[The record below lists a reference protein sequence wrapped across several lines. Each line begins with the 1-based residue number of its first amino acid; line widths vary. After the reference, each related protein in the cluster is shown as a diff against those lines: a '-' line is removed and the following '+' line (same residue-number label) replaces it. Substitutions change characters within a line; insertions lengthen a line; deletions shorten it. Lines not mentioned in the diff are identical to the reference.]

1 MSKLLRCGLI
11 AVAVIL
17 IASATAVALSI
28 DTVMVPMRD
37 GTGLSTSV
45 AVPSGDGPW
54 PAILI
59 RTPYGKQGMAGAAA
73 MAVQNGYASVV
84 QDFRGRFDSE
94 GVDYMV
100 FVHGGWGENQDG
112 YDTVEWIA
120 SQKWSNGKVGAFGIS
135 GPGIALN
142 MMAPSR
148 PPHLKCMF
156 VSVAFSS
163 MYHQATYQGGAF
175 RKALIENWLNGNK
188 FHRRN
193 LEIIR
198 EHPDYDDFWRGIN
211 PEEVMHRVNVP
222 VMYVGGWYD
231 IFSAGTINSF
241 GIVQHKGDAGARGK
255 CRLVMEAYGH
265 GSSNE
270 LSFPNAGSPATANV
284 FRWFDAWLKNDGK
297 GADKIPTVHY
307 YVMGDPDDKSG
318 PGNQWRTAE
327 DWPIRAKPRPFY
339 FHADGT
345 LGREPQRK
353 KNASLSYEYD
363 PKNPVPTIGGANLTI
378 TKGPRD
384 QRPIGQRDDALV
396 FTSEKLDEH
405 LEVTGS
411 VKVKLWAS
419 SSATDTDFT
428 AKLSDVYPDGR
439 DMLVLDG
446 IIRGR
451 HRDSMETSKFMRPG
465 KIYEFEIDL
474 WSTSLVFS
482 PGHRIRVA
490 ISSSNAPRFEP
501 NPNTGKPSGA
511 DDETIVATNRIYL
524 DSKRPSHI
532 LLPVGSLQESR

>member
-11 AVAVIL
+11 VVAVML
-17 IASATAVALSI
+17 MASAIACALSI
-28 DTVMVPMRD
+28 ETVMVPMRD
-37 GTGLSTSV
+37 GTRLSTSV
-45 AVPSGDGPW
+45 AVPSGEGPW
-54 PAILI
+54 PTILI
-59 RTPYGKQGMAGAAA
+59 RTPYGKEGMAGAAG

-94 GVDYMV
+94 GEDYLV

-120 SQKWSNGKVGAFGIS
+120 SQKWSDGKVGAFGIS

-241 GIVQHKGDAGARGK
+241 GIVQHKGDAGARGN

-265 GSSNE
+265 GRSDE
-270 LSFPNAGSPATANV
+270 LSFPNSGSPATANV
-284 FRWFDAWLKNDGK
+284 FKWFDTWLKNDGK
-297 GADKIPTVHY
+297 GADKIPAVHY
-307 YVMGDPDDKSG
+307 YVMGDPDDKNS
-318 PGNQWRTAE
+318 PGNQWRTAK
-327 DWPIRAKPRPFY
+327 DWPIPAKLEPFY

-345 LGREPQRK
+345 LRRRTVRK
-353 KNASLSYEYD
+353 ENSSLFYEYD
-363 PKNPVPTIGGANLTI
+363 PKNPVGTIGGANLTI
-378 TKGPRD
+378 SKGPRD
-384 QRPIGQRDDALV
+384 QRPIGERPDVVV
-396 FTSEKLDEH
+396 FTSEKLDKH
-405 LEVTGS
+405 LEITGS

-419 SSATDTDFT
+419 SSARDTDFT
-428 AKLSDVYPDGR
+428 AKLCDVYPDGR
-439 DMLVLDG
+439 DMIVLDG
-446 IIRGR
+446 VIRAR
-451 HRDSMETSKFMRPG
+451 HRDSMETSKLIKPG
-465 KIYEFEIDL
+465 KTYKFEIDL

-490 ISSSNAPRFEP
+490 VSSSNAPRFEP
-501 NPNTGKPSGA
+501 NPNTGKPSGS

-524 DSKRPSHI
+524 DSRRPSHI
-532 LLPVGSLQESR
+532 LLPVVEP

>member
-17 IASATAVALSI
+17 IASATACALSI
-28 DTVMVPMRD
+28 DTVMVAMRD
-37 GTGLSTSV
+37 GTRLSTSV
-45 AVPSGDGPW
+45 ALPPGDGPW
-54 PAILI
+54 PTILI
-59 RTPYGKQGMAGAAA
+59 RTPYGRNGMAAATA
-73 MAVQNGYASVV
+73 MAVRNGYASVV

-94 GVDYMV
+94 GVDYMA

-148 PPHLKCMF
+148 PPHLTCMF

-175 RKALIENWLNGNK
+175 RKALIENWFNGNK
-188 FHRRN
+188 FHPRN

-222 VMYVGGWYD
+222 VTYVGGWYD

-241 GIVQHKGDAGARGK
+241 GIVQHKGDAGARDN

-284 FRWFDAWLKNDGK
+284 FRWFDTWLKNDGK

-307 YVMGDPDDKSG
+307 YVMGDPGDKSS
-318 PGNQWRTAE
+318 PGNEWRTAE
-327 DWPIRAKPRPFY
+327 DWPIRAKLEPFY

-345 LGREPQRK
+345 LGREPQRIK
-353 KNASLSYEYD
+353 SASLSYEYD

-384 QRPIGQRDDALV
+384 QRPIGDRSDVLV

-411 VKVKLWAS
+411 VKVKLWAC

-428 AKLSDVYPDGR
+428 AKLCDVYPDGR
-439 DMLVLDG
+439 EMIVLDG
-446 IIRGR
+446 IIRAR
-451 HRDSMETSKFMRPG
+451 HRDSMETSELMKPR

-501 NPNTGKPSGA
+501 NPNTGKPSGS
-511 DDETIVATNRIYL
+511 DEKTAIAANRIYL

-532 LLPVGSLQESR
+532 LLPVVKP

>member
-11 AVAVIL
+11 AFVVIL
-17 IASATAVALSI
+17 IASTTACALSI
-28 DTVMVPMRD
+28 ETVMVPMRD

-59 RTPYGKQGMAGAAA
+59 RTPYGKKGMAGAAG
-73 MAVQNGYASVV
+73 MAVQHGYASVV

-94 GVDYMV
+94 GDDYPV
-100 FVHGGWGENQDG
+100 FVHDGWGEKQDG

-148 PPHLKCMF
+148 PPHLRCMF

-163 MYHQATYQGGAF
+163 MYHQSTYQGGAF
-175 RKALIENWLNGNK
+175 RKALIENWLNGNR
-188 FHRRN
+188 FHPRS

-241 GIVQHKGDAGARGK
+241 GIVQHKGDVGARGK

-270 LSFPNAGSPATANV
+270 LSFPNSGSPATANV

-297 GADKIPTVHY
+297 GADKIPVVHY
-307 YVMGDPDDKSG
+307 YVMGDPDDKSS
-318 PGNQWRTAE
+318 PGNEWRTAE

-339 FHADGT
+339 FHADGK
-345 LGREPQRK
+345 LGRKPVRK
-353 KNASLSYEYD
+353 KNASLSYKYN

-378 TKGPRD
+378 SKGPRD
-384 QRPIGQRDDALV
+384 QRPIGQRSDVLV
-396 FTSEKLDEH
+396 FTSEKLNEY

-439 DMLVLDG
+439 DMIVLDG
-446 IIRGR
+446 IIRAR
-451 HRDSMETSKFMRPG
+451 HRNSMETSELMKPG
-465 KIYEFEIDL
+465 EIYEFEIDL

-501 NPNTGKPSGA
+501 NPNTGKPSGT
-511 DDETIVATNRIYL
+511 DEETIVATNRIYF

-532 LLPVGSLQESR
+532 LLPVVEP